1 MPADAASYR
10 WFRSGGEFFRELL
23 TRLGAARRSIR
34 LEFYIFAPDAAGQ
47 SVRDA
52 LVAAAQRGVKV
63 RVLVDAFGSGS
74 LPADF
79 WEQFVAAGG
88 EVKIF
93 NPLTLFRLA
102 IRDHRKLLVVD
113 DEFAALGGFNIAD
126 EYTGDG
132 IIRGWADCGFSLTGP
147 AVPALARVFDDMF
160 AQGGERQP
168 QAILARLRK
177 GVRPPPEDIAPG
189 VQLLTSGPG
198 RRPNAF
204 QKLLRRDVDQ
214 SRLVQFVS
222 AYFLPGFRMRWLLRG
237 LAKRGARVQII
248 VPGKTDVPV
257 AQRAARHVYAG
268 LLRAGVEIW
277 EYEPQVMHTKLFLA
291 HDAAYVGSSNLD
303 TRSLHINYEL
313 MLRLTDPAV
322 VAGAREIFA
331 GLLAHSRRVDPA
343 TWRNSRSWLEKL
355 REQWAYWLV
364 SRVDPYVTRWL
375 GLGPR

>member
-1 MPADAASYR
+1 MATAAASHR

-23 TRLGAARRSIR
+23 ARLGAAQRSIR

-52 LVAAAQRGVKV
+52 LVTAAQRGVNV

-79 WEQFVAAGG
+79 WKPLRAGGG
-88 EVKIF
+88 EVKVF
-93 NPLTLFRLA
+93 NPLKLFRLA
-102 IRDHRKLLVVD
+102 IRNHRKLLVVD
-113 DEFAALGGFNIAD
+113 DEFAAVGGFNIAD

-132 IIRGWADCGFSLTGP
+132 ITTGWADCGFSLTGP
-147 AVPALARVFDDMF
+147 AVPALARNFDELF

-189 VQLLTSGPG
+189 VQLLMSGPG
-198 RRPNAF
+198 RKPNAF
-204 QKLLRRDVDQ
+204 QKLLRPDVEK
-214 SRLVQFVS
+214 SRHVQFVS
-222 AYFLPGFRMRWLLRG
+222 AYFLPGYRMRRLLR
-237 LAKRGARVQII
+237 RGAKSGSRIQII
-248 VPGKTDVPV
+248 VPGKSDVPL
-257 AQRAARHVYAG
+257 AQRAARHLYAG

-277 EYEPQVMHTKLFLA
+277 EYEPQVLHTKLFLA
-291 HDAAYVGSSNLD
+291 NEVAYVGSSNLD
-303 TRSLHINYEL
+303 TRSLHLNYEL

-322 VAGAREIFA
+322 VAGARDIFA
-331 GLLAHSRRVDPA
+331 GLLTHSRRVDP
-343 TWRNSRSWLEKL
+343 TSWHRSRSWWEKL
-355 REQWAYWLV
+355 REQWAYWLL

-375 GLGPR
+375 GSSPR